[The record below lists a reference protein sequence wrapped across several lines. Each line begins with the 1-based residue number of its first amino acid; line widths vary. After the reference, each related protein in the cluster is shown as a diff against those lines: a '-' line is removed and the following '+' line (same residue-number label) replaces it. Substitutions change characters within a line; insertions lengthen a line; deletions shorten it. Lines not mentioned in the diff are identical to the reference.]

1 MVGHVQIALVGLLI
15 AVVVAV
21 VVLVRRRCVGLAEVH
36 ASEPAVG
43 LQGLPHHEQR
53 VDGIVCVVAAHRSF
67 VVFQVWVR
75 IYRCVWVD
83 WRSVRVD
90 CVWVTPLIL
99 LAGVLAPLIGIGNDI
114 RRNVGADWLVP
125 AASLLRAPAVVLIP
139 VGIDLR
145 LIILLRSPLS
155 VLRLRVAPLLV
166 RLRLRLIAAPL
177 LVRLRLIAAP
187 LIILLISA
195 PLVAWLLL
203 LISPRVWLGISLAEL
218 IVVGLGAASADPE
231 QNLACSLPL
240 IVQLHNL

>member
-83 WRSVRVD
+83 WRSVRVY

-99 LAGVLAPLIGIGNDI
+99 LAGVLAPLIGIGDDI
-114 RRNVGADWLVP
+114 RRNVGVDWLVP

-166 RLRLRLIAAPL
+166 LLRLIAAPL

-218 IVVGLGAASADPE
+218 IVVGLGAASTDPE